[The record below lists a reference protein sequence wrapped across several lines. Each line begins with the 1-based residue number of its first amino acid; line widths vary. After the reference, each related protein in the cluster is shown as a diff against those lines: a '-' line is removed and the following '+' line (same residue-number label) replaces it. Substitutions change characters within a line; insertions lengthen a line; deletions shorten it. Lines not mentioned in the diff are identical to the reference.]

1 MTSNVT
7 TFESRKGR
15 PGRRSNSTLVQFKV
29 LGFLSTIREPII
41 KTGGASIGSII
52 IVSLCHH
59 SSGRKEGYYAAIV
72 VIIIIVVVVGGGGGF
87 KCSGCGADV

>member
-41 KTGGASIGSII
+41 KMGGTMPDNI
-52 IVSLCHH
+52 
-59 SSGRKEGYYAAIV
+59 AI
-72 VIIIIVVVVGGGGGF
+72 F
-87 KCSGCGADV
+87 E